1 MPQISLKTNK
11 MTAFSVLQ
19 SFCIIVLIAISTTL
33 SVAQSI
39 KPASDRLDAI
49 VSYPL
54 VIAIIVDNEKQLRS
68 GVESK
73 LDDGRVLDAIPY
85 WVGLSPTLARPS
97 WTAAS
102 GIWTANSY
110 ESISRI
116 PKDKRPLGAWFIKI
130 PIPIDAVGQGLW
142 IQGERYELNW
152 LPDPE
157 RTMLE
162 AHTQN
167 TNESLSEFWQLHL
180 DLDASNDPAV
190 IDAIAEYHRDPFQSW
205 RARLIT
211 DGLNPDRTK
220 ARDIASGHQQ
230 NLDALDLELSMET
243 PGADLLRDLARQS
256 EARWQIILGRIWLID
271 PIVAHRLKSQLM
283 QTAQFDDRILPL
295 WPSDTTEL
303 ARLAHD
309 LLSPFVDDQTRV
321 LRARA
326 WLDVQPRALA
336 WVTDDEGQIEAD
348 TNRFLAT
355 ITAISLPQ
363 SEGNSLFRVDTPSLS
378 TAGSPELATL
388 ASKIATPIIV
398 PIDPIEISATNPVLE
413 TRSVR
418 IRVARWATEREV
430 VASITPA
437 RAPYVRI
444 GPLLNDWNMTALL
457 NNRPQSGAIRSLNR
471 SSAGILRKTSK
482 PTRTNQ
488 TTGWELY
495 FELASSNPQSLKES
509 LTLWIGPY
517 TNPLAVWT
525 INSVGEVDF
534 RYGSRPNMGLPIV
547 TTQALN
553 DRWIASIALPEGVFD
568 QDMQLQLGIDRI
580 DADSVHTAWPRR
592 MIPGQN
598 EPGRF
603 TIDAKNFDELFLN

>member
-1 MPQISLKTNK
+1 M
-11 MTAFSVLQ
+11 
-19 SFCIIVLIAISTTL
+19 STIL
-33 SVAQSI
+33 SNAQSI

-54 VIAIIVDNEKQLRS
+54 VIAIVVDNEKQLRS

-73 LDDGRVLDAIPY
+73 LDDGRVLNSTPF
-85 WVGLSPTLARPS
+85 WVGLSPTHARPR

-102 GIWTANSY
+102 GIWTANSF
-110 ESISRI
+110 ESISKI
-116 PKDKRPLGAWFIKI
+116 PTDKRPLGAWFIKV
-130 PIPIDAVGQGLW
+130 PLPIDAVGQGLW

-167 TNESLSEFWQLHL
+167 TNESLSVFWEHHL
-180 DLDASNDPAV
+180 DSNAASDPA
-190 IDAIAEYHRDPFQSW
+190 IIEAISDYYQDPFQSW

-220 ARDIASGHQQ
+220 ARDIASGHHQ

-243 PGADLLRDLARQS
+243 PGADLLRDLSRQN

-271 PIVAHRLKSQLM
+271 PVVAHRLKNQLM
-283 QTAQFDDRILPL
+283 QTAQFDNRVLPL

-348 TNRFLAT
+348 SKRFLAT

-363 SEGNSLFRVDTPSLS
+363 TDGNSLFRLDTPSLANAS
-378 TAGSPELATL
+378 SPELATL
-388 ASKIATPIIV
+388 PSKIATPILV
-398 PIDPIEISATNPVLE
+398 PIDPIEISPTNPVLE
-413 TRSVR
+413 TQPVR
-418 IRVARWATEREV
+418 IRVARWTTEREV

-444 GPLLNDWNMTALL
+444 GPLLNDWNMDALL

-471 SSAGILRKTSK
+471 SAAGIFRKTSK
-482 PTRTNQ
+482 PTRSNQ
-488 TTGWELY
+488 ATGWELY
-495 FELASSNPQSLKES
+495 FELASSNPQSTNETLN
-509 LTLWIGPY
+509 LWIGPF
-517 TNPLAVWT
+517 TNPLAVWKIT
-525 INSVGEVDF
+525 PDGKVDF
-534 RYGSRPNMGLPIV
+534 LQGSRPNIGLPIV
-547 TTQALN
+547 RTQTQN
-553 DRWIASIALPEGVFD
+553 DRWIASITLPHGVFD

-580 DADSVHTAWPRR
+580 DSESVHTSWPRR
-592 MIPGQN
+592 MIPGQR